1 MLCRGGTTSEPAFH
15 SRRLRADEKRRERT
29 TVHSRLVFEERL
41 FVGDVPTRLY
51 IPDAAVGLLLL
62 GHGGGHSKDGAR
74 FVGLSRYYA
83 AQTGL
88 AVACID
94 AVDHG
99 ERKRGGASGDLPH
112 GWHSRSTP
120 QMLADWQAVVDHLS
134 PVGPPVAYVGFSM
147 GAVFGFPTVAALPT
161 VTAAVFVAGG
171 IPGGTW
177 TNDPD
182 LASGLTGAAAQLGN
196 ANVLMLNKE
205 DDELFPVEGVRLL
218 FDSIAALSKRLVFSP
233 GGHDTW
239 GADLIARSAT
249 FLEEHAWSRGHGL

>member
-1 MLCRGGTTSEPAFH
+1 
-15 SRRLRADEKRRERT
+15 
-29 TVHSRLVFEERL
+29 
-41 FVGDVPTRLY
+41 
-51 IPDAAVGLLLL
+51 
-62 GHGGGHSKDGAR
+62 
-74 FVGLSRYYA
+74 
-83 AQTGL
+83 
-88 AVACID
+88 
-94 AVDHG
+94 
-99 ERKRGGASGDLPH
+99 
-112 GWHSRSTP
+112 
-120 QMLADWQAVVDHLS
+120 
-134 PVGPPVAYVGFSM
+134 M